1 MEAVSATSPIPP
13 DLWLPSANPG
23 TEKQFPVHPRV
34 ASESSDFLW
43 VGGTRAVAAKS
54 LGKERF
60 RVCVCVCVRDIC
72 RQMRGP
78 LGRGSISLGPQR
90 AGRSLDSGRGPG
102 VTS

>member
-1 MEAVSATSPIPP
+1 
-13 DLWLPSANPG
+13 
-23 TEKQFPVHPRV
+23 
-34 ASESSDFLW
+34 
-43 VGGTRAVAAKS
+43 VAAKS

-60 RVCVCVCVRDIC
+60 RVCVYGVCVCVRDIC
-72 RQMRGP
+72 RQTRGP